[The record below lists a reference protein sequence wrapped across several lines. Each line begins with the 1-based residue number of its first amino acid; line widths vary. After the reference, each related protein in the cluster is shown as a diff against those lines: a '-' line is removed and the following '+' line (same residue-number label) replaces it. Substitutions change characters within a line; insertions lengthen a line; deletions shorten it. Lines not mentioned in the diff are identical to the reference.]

1 MRPVKTSKNRKGE
14 IVAAAAN
21 LLAQQGEAGFSL
33 REVAKVVGIKLA
45 SLQYHFPTREMLVTA
60 VLNDVMDGYVDQVG
74 AALETAG
81 DDPEEQL
88 RIAARALCEDTGG
101 EGTQQRLEIHLWS
114 MALNDVLV
122 RDALDDS
129 HREYIENIC
138 EMILAARPSLSAREA
153 RRRAVVIASMYEGSM
168 LFTDEQVTGV
178 SQNDLRE
185 TIYHASIEVALA
197 P

>member
-45 SLQYHFPTREMLVTA
+45 SLQYHFPTRELLVTA

-88 RIAARALCEDTGG
+88 RIAARALCADSGG
-101 EGTQQRLEIHLWS
+101 DGNQQRLEIHLWS
-114 MALNDVLV
+114 MALNDALV
-122 RDALDDS
+122 RDALDGS

-138 EMILAARPSLSAREA
+138 EMILAARPTIKAEEA
-153 RRRAVVIASMYEGSM
+153 RRRAVVLARMYDGTM
-168 LFTDEQVTGV
+168 LFSDEPVTGL
-178 SQNDLRE
+178 SPIDLRD
-185 TIYHASIEVALA
+185 TISHAGIEISFSH
-197 P
+197 